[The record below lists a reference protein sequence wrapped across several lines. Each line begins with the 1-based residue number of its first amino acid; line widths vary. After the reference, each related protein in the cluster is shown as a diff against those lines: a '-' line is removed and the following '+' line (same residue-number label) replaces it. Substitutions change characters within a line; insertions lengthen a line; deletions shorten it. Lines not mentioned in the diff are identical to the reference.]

1 MIQVAVK
8 IVKKGSVMRY
18 RTCRRLRNE
27 IALTALVDSDHV
39 CKLLETVH
47 TRGAARGVPPGE
59 PFVGES
65 FHGADGYWLTR
76 ELLHQRRQGDRLRGD
91 HQSHT
96 PKVAQLP
103 VR

>member
-1 MIQVAVK
+1 MAHRE
-8 IVKKGSVMRY
+8 RY
-18 RTCRRLRNE
+18 
-27 IALTALVDSDHV
+27 AQHV
-39 CKLLETVH
+39 GPADFASFLATYARMH